1 MMDTAIMAH
10 EQMVKSMH
18 ESFISCDIC
27 GKILQGTGRY
37 QCAELMTALKSVTIK
52 LLWDDSEV
60 DYDLCPSCKARMER
74 YLKKEAKK
82 DTCLL

>member
-1 MMDTAIMAH
+1 MR
-10 EQMVKSMH
+10 

-52 LLWDDSEV
+52 LLWNNDEV
-60 DYDLCPSCKARMER
+60 NYDLCPKCMGRMER
-74 YLKKEAKK
+74 YLKKEAKRNK
-82 DTCLL
+82 DNE

>member
-1 MMDTAIMAH
+1 
-10 EQMVKSMH
+10 MVKKMR

-37 QCAELMTALKSVTIK
+37 QCSELTTALNSVTVK
-52 LLWDDSEV
+52 LIWNGSEV
-60 DYDLCPSCKARMER
+60 DYDLCPNCMERMNR

-82 DTCLL
+82 NKES